1 MTQRSTYLMAS
12 AVLALAMAT
21 PVMVAAQSG
30 QNNGQEHDR
39 RQPAQGAGQTGG
51 EPAQRRQ
58 APAQQPRPSNR
69 TGTQARGAAPVALRA
84 VQPAPVRAQ
93 SRQNGGAAPS
103 GHTVQPRT
111 DRPVP
116 IRPQRNLAPQ
126 QRTQAVQV
134 PSRAPT
140 RPANV
145 QALRRNVQVQHHY
158 HAGTYQ
164 APRGYAQH
172 RWSYGQRL
180 PVSYYAR
187 NYWISNYLLYALF
200 APPSGLVWVRVGN
213 DAFLIDRYDGE
224 IIQARYNVF
233 Y

>member
-1 MTQRSTYLMAS
+1 MTLPDTAAY
-12 AVLALAMAT
+12 LALHGE
-21 PVMVAAQSG
+21 VARIIA
-30 QNNGQEHDR
+30 DR
-39 RQPAQGAGQTGG
+39 
-51 EPAQRRQ
+51 
-58 APAQQPRPSNR
+58 
-69 TGTQARGAAPVALRA
+69 
-84 VQPAPVRAQ
+84 
-93 SRQNGGAAPS
+93 
-103 GHTVQPRT
+103 
-111 DRPVP
+111 VP
-116 IRPQRNLAPQ
+116 LVPLAHSEI
-126 QRTQAVQV
+126 VV
-134 PSRAPT
+134 
-140 RPANV
+140 
-145 QALRRNVQVQHHY
+145 ALRRNVQVQHHY

-164 APRGYAQH
+164 APRGYARH